1 MKKCV
6 FVLEDN
12 DELRELFTYILE
24 QESHEVQ
31 AFPTAAAFWERIGN
45 FLPDLFL
52 LDVMLPDG
60 NGLDICCELKKDP
73 KTAAI
78 PVIVTSA
85 HADLKQMNKKCAAEE
100 FLAKPFDIYEFVD
113 KVERHLQLQ

>member
-12 DELRELFTYILE
+12 EELRELFTYILE
-24 QESHEVQ
+24 EEAYQVFSYPN
-31 AFPTAAAFWERIGN
+31 AKSFWESFAQHGT
-45 FLPDLFL
+45 PDMIV

-73 KTAAI
+73 ATKGVPI
-78 PVIVTSA
+78 MIMSA
-85 HADLKQMNKKCAAEE
+85 HAEITDMKTKCDAEE
-100 FLAKPFDIYEFVD
+100 FIAKPFDIHNFVE
-113 KVERHLQLQ
+113 KVDRHLKA